1 MRKVK
6 VFLAVLAVL
15 LTASFAAAQTT
26 MTINGII
33 RVYPELNNYGFS
45 SALGY
50 PYSYDKVTNT
60 FKTSGNYSA
69 DSKSTSFVDQRARLF
84 FNVKSGD
91 NVGGTVAFEI
101 DSRWGD
107 AAYQTARNKGGA
119 LEADSTNAE
128 TKNAYLWF
136 KPNNDLKLTVG
147 IQGYTDD
154 FKGIILGGADAAGIR
169 ADYTI
174 NKDSS
179 LMVGW
184 YLFQDPSAATGTS
197 DAVWFLPIS
206 YKMNLGDG
214 KLGLAYYRL
223 QDGGGGIADA
233 TLYHKSVRTKDSNG
247 AQINYL
253 GASYAGKAGD
263 VSYSAF
269 LVYNFGTIDS
279 YKGAGTAADISAFAF
294 NADAAM
300 KLGDGKIKA
309 ALLYAS
315 GDKSTSS
322 DYRGFVTGNQYS
334 NGADLPLM
342 QNDLYLI
349 LRTLDDISQ
358 SVAFFNDINNGGFGA
373 TVVYATY
380 DQNISDK
387 TNVQVALGYGKA
399 NEKYSVKLSPSITAN
414 LTPSIT
420 EINAQAAYK
429 FDKSLTIKAAAAY
442 GILSDV
448 KDISKDGKDAD
459 NLYRLMMKFQ
469 YAF

>member
-1 MRKVK
+1 MVIMLWVTLILMMIVKKLLNPKVNI
-6 VFLAVLAVL
+6 L
-15 LTASFAAAQTT
+15 
-26 MTINGII
+26 
-33 RVYPELNNYGFS
+33 E
-45 SALGY
+45 
-50 PYSYDKVTNT
+50 
-60 FKTSGNYSA
+60 
-69 DSKSTSFVDQRARLF
+69 SKSTSFVDQRARLF
-84 FNVKSGD
+84 FNVKSGE
-91 NVGGTVAFEI
+91 NVGGTVALEI

-107 AAYQTARNKGGA
+107 AAYQTSRNTGGA
-119 LEADSTNAE
+119 LEADTVNAE
-128 TKNAYLWF
+128 TKNVYLWF
-136 KPNNDLKLTVG
+136 KPNNDLKLTLG

-179 LMVGW
+179 FMVGW
-184 YLFQDPSAATGTS
+184 YLFQDPSADIGKS
-197 DAVWFLPIS
+197 DEVWFLPIS

-223 QDGGGGIADA
+223 QDGGQKNTNAPGNN
-233 TLYHKSVRTKDSNG
+233 SVRTATSKG
-247 AQINYL
+247 AHINYL
-253 GASYAGKAGD
+253 GANYAGKAGD

-269 LVYNFGTIDS
+269 LVYNFGKIYT
-279 YKGAGTAADISAFAF
+279 YKQGKSADISAFAF

-300 KLGDGKIKA
+300 KMGAGKIKA

-315 GDKSTSS
+315 GDNSTT
-322 DYRGFVTGNQYS
+322 DYNGFVTGNQYS

-349 LRTLDDISQ
+349 LRTLDDISH
-358 SVAFFNDINNGGFGA
+358 SAAFFPDINNNGFGA

-399 NEKYSVKLSPSITAN
+399 NEKCSVRLKDTPLITAN

-442 GILSDV
+442 GILNDV
-448 KDISKDGKDAD
+448 KVGREDAE
-459 NLYRLMMKFQ
+459 NLYRLMIKFQ

>member
-26 MTINGII
+26 MTINGFI
-33 RVYPELNNYGFS
+33 RVYPELNNYGYG
-45 SALGY
+45 AVG
-50 PYSYDKVTNT
+50 
-60 FKTSGNYSA
+60 YSA
-69 DSKSTSFVDQRARLF
+69 DSKATSFVDQRARLF

-107 AAYQTARNKGGA
+107 AAYQPARENPVVKDKNNKDIVVLYTRNTGGA
-119 LEADSTNAE
+119 LEADTVNVE

-136 KPNNDLKLTVG
+136 KPNNDLKLTLG

-169 ADYTI
+169 ADYSI

-223 QDGGGGIADA
+223 QDGGAGSINAPGN
-233 TLYHKSVRTKDSNG
+233 KSVRTPSSNG

-253 GASYAGKAGD
+253 GANYAGKAGD

-269 LVYNFGTIDS
+269 LVYNFGTIDN
-279 YKGAGTAADISAFAF
+279 YTAGKDADISAFAF

-315 GDKSTSS
+315 GDKSTT
-322 DYRGFVTGNQYS
+322 DYNGFVTGNQYS

-349 LRTLDDISQ
+349 LRTLDDISH
-358 SVAFFNDINNGGFGA
+358 SVAFFEDIRNGGLGA

-399 NEKYSVKLSPSITAN
+399 NEKNASNPNLN
-414 LTPSIT
+414 LTPSIK

-442 GILSDV
+442 GMLSDV
-448 KDISKDGKDAD
+448 KVGTKDAD

>member
-33 RVYPELNNYGFS
+33 RVYPELNNYGFG
-45 SALGY
+45 AVG
-50 PYSYDKVTNT
+50 
-60 FKTSGNYSA
+60 YSA
-69 DSKSTSFVDQRARLF
+69 DSKATSFVDQRARLF
-84 FNVKSGD
+84 FNVKSGE

-107 AAYQTARNKGGA
+107 AAYQTSRNKGGA
-119 LEADSTNAE
+119 LEADTTNAE

-154 FKGIILGGADAAGIR
+154 FKGIFLGGADAAGIR

-184 YLFQDPSAATGTS
+184 YLFQDPSAAPGTS

-206 YKMNLGDG
+206 YKMNIGDG

-223 QDGGGGIADA
+223 QDGGAGTANAALG
-233 TLYHKSVRTKDSNG
+233 HKSVRTATSNG

-253 GASYAGKAGD
+253 GANYAGKAGD

-269 LVYNFGTIDS
+269 LVYNFGTIDN
-279 YKGAGTAADISAFAF
+279 YTAGKDADISAFAF

-315 GDKSTSS
+315 GDKSTT
-322 DYRGFVTGNQYS
+322 DYNGFVTGNQYS
-334 NGADLPLM
+334 TGADLPLM

-349 LRTLDDISQ
+349 LRTLDDITH
-358 SVAFFNDINNGGFGA
+358 SVAFVGDINNSGLGA

-399 NEKYSVKLSPSITAN
+399 NEKNAAN

-429 FDKSLTIKAAAAY
+429 FDKSLTIKAAVAY
-442 GILSDV
+442 GMLSDV
-448 KDISKDGKDAD
+448 KVGTKDAD

>member
-33 RVYPELNNYGFS
+33 RVYPELNNYGFG
-45 SALGY
+45 AVG
-50 PYSYDKVTNT
+50 
-60 FKTSGNYSA
+60 YSA
-69 DSKSTSFVDQRARLF
+69 DSKATSFVDQRARLF

-107 AAYQTARNKGGA
+107 AAYQTSRNKGGA
-119 LEADSTNAE
+119 LEADTTNAE

-184 YLFQDPSAATGTS
+184 YLFQDPSAAPATS

-223 QDGGGGIADA
+223 QDGGAGTANA
-233 TLYHKSVRTKDSNG
+233 TLGHKSVRTATSNG

-253 GASYAGKAGD
+253 GANYAGKAGD

-269 LVYNFGTIDS
+269 LVYNFGTIDN
-279 YKGAGTAADISAFAF
+279 YTAGKDADISAFAF

-315 GDKSTSS
+315 GDKSTT
-322 DYRGFVTGNQYS
+322 DYNGFVTGNQYS
-334 NGADLPLM
+334 TGADLPLM

-349 LRTLDDISQ
+349 LRTLDDITH
-358 SVAFFNDINNGGFGA
+358 SVAFVGDINNSGLGA

-399 NEKYSVKLSPSITAN
+399 NEKNAAN

-442 GILSDV
+442 GMLSDV
-448 KDISKDGKDAD
+448 KVGTKDAD

>member
-26 MTINGII
+26 MTLNGFI
-33 RVYPELNNYGFS
+33 RVYPELNNYGFG
-45 SALGY
+45 AL
-50 PYSYDKVTNT
+50 
-60 FKTSGNYSA
+60 NYSA

-84 FNVKSGD
+84 FNVKSGE
-91 NVGGTVAFEI
+91 NVGGTVAFEM

-107 AAYQTARNKGGA
+107 AAYQTSRNKGGA
-119 LEADSTNAE
+119 LEADTTNAE

-184 YLFQDPSAATGTS
+184 YLFQDNSAAPGTS

-206 YKMNLGDG
+206 YNMNLGDG

-223 QDGGGGIADA
+223 QDGGAGTTNAPGN
-233 TLYHKSVRTKDSNG
+233 KSVRTATSNG

-269 LVYNFGTIDS
+269 LVYNFGTIDN
-279 YKGAGTAADISAFAF
+279 YTAGKDADINAYAF

-315 GDKSTSS
+315 GDKSTT
-322 DYRGFVTGNQYS
+322 DYNGFVTGNQYS
-334 NGADLPLM
+334 TGADLPLM
-342 QNDLYLI
+342 QNDLYII
-349 LRTLDDISQ
+349 LRTLDDITQ
-358 SVAFFNDINNGGFGA
+358 SVAFFEDINNKGLGA

-399 NEKYSVKLSPSITAN
+399 NEKDASTN

-448 KDISKDGKDAD
+448 KVGTKDAD